1 MERVLVTGGA
11 GVIGSHI
18 TDLLLEEGYEVRVL
32 DSLEPQVHGERDSA
46 PDYLNPEAEFI
57 KGDVRD
63 KDVLDRALSDVDM
76 VCHQAAMV
84 GVAQSMYEIDRY
96 VHGNDCVTASLL
108 QGIVDRIPK
117 SGRIKKLVV
126 ASSMSIY
133 GEGRYRCPNCG
144 LVAPRVRSN
153 EQLERR
159 EWELRCDCG
168 EVLEAVPTD
177 EAKSLICES
186 VYAIGK
192 KVTEELA
199 LVIGR
204 AYGIPTVALRY
215 FNIYGPRQ
223 ALSNPYTGLLAIV
236 ASRVRNERPAL
247 IFEDGR
253 QCRDFTYVRDAARAN
268 LAALRWGGEG
278 GVAVN
283 VGTGKPRSVL
293 DVADAVRDG
302 LGGDLPHEVQGAFR
316 SGDIRHCYADTGLA
330 REVLDYETATSF
342 EEGLPV
348 FLDWAA
354 EEEGVEDLVQKGV
367 SELKDKGL
375 IK

>member
-11 GVIGSHI
+11 GFIGSHI
-18 TDLLLEEGYEVRVL
+18 TDILLEEGYEVRVL
-32 DSLEPQVHGERDSA
+32 DNLEPQVHGDLDGPPE
-46 PDYLNPEAEFI
+46 YLNPGAEFI

-63 KDVLDRALSDVDM
+63 REVLDRALSGVDM

-108 QGIVDRIPK
+108 QGIVDRTEK
-117 SGRIKKLVV
+117 TGKIKKLVV

-133 GEGRYRCPNCG
+133 GEGRYRCPQCG

-177 EAKSLICES
+177 ESKSLICES

-236 ASRVRNERPAL
+236 ASRVRNGQPAL
-247 IFEDGR
+247 IFEDGL

-268 LAALRWGGEG
+268 LAALQWEGEG
-278 GVAVN
+278 GIAVN

-302 LGGDLPHEVQGAFR
+302 LGGDLPHQVQGSFR

-330 REVLDYETATSF
+330 GKVLDYETKTSF

-354 EEEGVEDLVQKGV
+354 EEEGVQDKVQKGV
-367 SELKDKGL
+367 SELQKKGL